1 MVPPPLPECLQNL
14 TMTEE
19 MLIARASPVVKVV
32 RLAGGMHGYDGHV
45 LSMGQ
50 DIGEFATRL
59 PWLPTSDEIPVVII
73 QSGDGGGSWAGR
85 HFKVNLGR
93 VERGLLY
100 LIQHSPA
107 YRGIVNIDMDRL
119 RRSLT
124 GLGRDENGDVDV
136 MHLFHTV
143 TDETPVAAMAKVAK
157 GWSFASSCPS
167 HALVDGVRRA
177 ERAASSHGLLAV
189 RAVPRAR
196 PRSRPT
202 HEVHTAGL
210 VGASC
215 PPTQAGSHCPWPP
228 RSVV

>member
-32 RLAGGMHGYDGHV
+32 RLAGGMHGYEGHV

-143 TDETPVAAMAKVAK
+143 TDDDAGGGDGPGDGDVEGDGDGDGEGEEGRAPRSNYRGVEGAPNPLEFDDLADDPEGTRSETPDCAAFP
-157 GWSFASSCPS
+157 WSTRLSIS
-167 HALVDGVRRA
+167 
-177 ERAASSHGLLAV
+177 
-189 RAVPRAR
+189 
-196 PRSRPT
+196 
-202 HEVHTAGL
+202 
-210 VGASC
+210 
-215 PPTQAGSHCPWPP
+215 
-228 RSVV
+228 